1 MKMKVA
7 VAIAL
12 ALTVA
17 ANVHGGRN
25 GLTPQI
31 GYVRELLAQPILEKD
46 DALASWSA
54 AYNVVFD
61 LDAAA
66 DDAWRAVRSKD
77 EFDARRRALRAKMLD
92 LLGGLPKERAPL
104 NAKVVGHVPCGKCVV
119 ERIIFESLPGAY
131 VTANL
136 YLPDPSRHAAPF
148 PAAIEL
154 CGHSSAGKNA
164 PKYEHVAY
172 LAAQSGLATL
182 VVDPLCQGERAQC
195 AEDLDGKC
203 THAHLRL
210 GVNAMLLGHGLAAF
224 EIWDAIRAL
233 DYLDSRTDLRHDGYG
248 AFGNS
253 GGGTQS
259 VLLGAMDDRIR
270 ATATSC
276 FLSSLREQNA
286 WRLLA
291 DSEQLVFAQLR
302 EGINHAAYPLLAAGP
317 VLMLARRD
325 EMIPFSGTR
334 ETFRVLSA
342 VSSNVGCRARF
353 GFFDQPGPHGYN
365 ERSMRA
371 TVAFLA
377 ERLHVAVPDFKDVA
391 ELEKGTEDSRL
402 VVSGGRVMNLPG
414 FKSAY
419 AYLEDELAAAE
430 SARPQFTAEARA
442 ALVRRLADIDER
454 RLGERT
460 VVSATALP
468 DGMRVTRVIHEAAG
482 GYRVPAVELVPATT
496 KGNPV
501 LVVGD
506 STRSDLAARVAALL
520 GEGHAVLVADLVGV
534 GEIGA
539 TRHHYV
545 NPNDDEELAKMMYLT
560 GSSLVGRR
568 AGEILALARSL
579 EASVGGKPQVVACG
593 RIAVAAA
600 HAYAAA
606 PGTLSKVE
614 VVNPPLSWAES
625 VRKHALYD
633 YANAIHGGLLHY
645 DWPDLLTPVF
655 SGSHFTRIVRRR
667 AL

>member
-1 MKMKVA
+1 M
-7 VAIAL
+7 
-12 ALTVA
+12 
-17 ANVHGGRN
+17 
-25 GLTPQI
+25 P
-31 GYVRELLAQPILEKD
+31 
-46 DALASWSA
+46 
-54 AYNVVFD
+54 
-61 LDAAA
+61 
-66 DDAWRAVRSKD
+66 
-77 EFDARRRALRAKMLD
+77 RRT
-92 LLGGLPKERAPL
+92 G
-104 NAKVVGHVPCGKCVV
+104 
-119 ERIIFESLPGAY
+119 
-131 VTANL
+131 
-136 YLPDPSRHAAPF
+136 
-148 PAAIEL
+148 
-154 CGHSSAGKNA
+154 
-164 PKYEHVAY
+164 
-172 LAAQSGLATL
+172 
-182 VVDPLCQGERAQC
+182 
-195 AEDLDGKC
+195 
-203 THAHLRL
+203 
-210 GVNAMLLGHGLAAF
+210 
-224 EIWDAIRAL
+224 IWDAIRAL

-302 EGINHAAYPLLAAGP
+302 EGINHAAYPLLASGP

-325 EMIPFSGTR
+325 EMIPFTGTR

-342 VSSNVGCRARF
+342 VSSNVGCRERF

-430 SARPQFTAEARA
+430 SARPQSTAEARA

-454 RLGERT
+454 RLGKRT

-482 GYRVPAVELVPATT
+482 GYRVPAMELVPAKT

-520 GEGHAVLVADLVGV
+520 GEGHAVLAADLVGV

-568 AGEILALARSL
+568 AGEILVLARSL

-614 VVNPPLSWAES
+614 VVDPPLSWAES
-625 VRKHALYD
+625 VRKHAFYD
-633 YANAIHGGLLHY
+633 YATAIHGGLLHY